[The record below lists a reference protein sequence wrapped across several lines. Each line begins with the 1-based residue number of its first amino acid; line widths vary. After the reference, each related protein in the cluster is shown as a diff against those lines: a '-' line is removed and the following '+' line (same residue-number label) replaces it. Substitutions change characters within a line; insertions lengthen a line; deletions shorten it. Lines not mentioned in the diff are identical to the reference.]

1 MRGRRRCDG
10 LRLDAHVEERAER
23 MVLRRV
29 GYDVVRER
37 RGDPPLGLDA
47 LEEEDEE
54 VVAALAHEGGQDALA
69 GVVVEGGEESALIG
83 EGLEVRRER
92 KTYLDGLEDATD
104 GRVGIQGK
112 EAVNHDV
119 VQEGVVDVDTLFTR
133 SSIESLD
140 ESGVLHLVRDS
151 NQTTECERMLPR

>member
-1 MRGRRRCDG
+1 MRSLDHLQRLLGVRLLRVELDDAVVERGGLLRVRERRRCDG

-92 KTYLDGLEDATD
+92 KTYLDGLEDAAD
-104 GRVGIQGK
+104 GRVGI
-112 EAVNHDV
+112 
-119 VQEGVVDVDTLFTR
+119 
-133 SSIESLD
+133 
-140 ESGVLHLVRDS
+140 
-151 NQTTECERMLPR
+151 

>member
-1 MRGRRRCDG
+1 MRGRKRCDG
-10 LRLDAHVEERAER
+10 LRLDTHVEERAER

-92 KTYLDGLEDATD
+92 KTYLDGLEDAAD
-104 GRVGIQGK
+104 GRVGI
-112 EAVNHDV
+112 
-119 VQEGVVDVDTLFTR
+119 
-133 SSIESLD
+133 
-140 ESGVLHLVRDS
+140 
-151 NQTTECERMLPR
+151 